1 VSDPYSVIL
10 RPVMTE
16 KSHRLID
23 NAAGRKKKGEAPIRL
38 YTFEVHPRAN
48 KLDIRRAVEQLF
60 KVKVLAVN
68 TQKVR
73 PKPKRRGLR
82 LGYTRGWKKA
92 VVRLAAGQT
101 IELY

>member
-1 VSDPYSVIL
+1 MKDPYGIII

-16 KSHRLID
+16 KSHRLMES
-23 NAAGRKKKGEAPIRL
+23 AGRSAGKGGAPVKL
-38 YTFEVHPRAN
+38 YTFEVHPKAD
-48 KLDIRRAVEQLF
+48 KTAVKQAVERLF
-60 KVKVLAVN
+60 KVKVVSVN

-73 PKPKRRGLR
+73 PKPKRYGFRI
-82 LGYTRGWKKA
+82 GYTRGWKKA